1 MKKKLL
7 FVYNPNAGRALL
19 KPCLSDV
26 IDIFTKDNYFV
37 TAYPTQKKGDALKVI
52 EKSNDEGYD
61 LIVCSGGDGT
71 LSESITGLMKCENR
85 PNLGYIPA
93 GSTNDFANSLKIPRN
108 MVRAAENVIHGTP
121 FAYDVGSLNDRHFC
135 YVAAFGAFTA
145 VSYET
150 PQTFKNIFGHLA
162 YVLEGAKSLGKINS
176 YKLKIEYDGNT
187 IEDTFIL
194 GMITNTISV
203 GGILNLKKKGV
214 LFDDGL
220 FEVTLV
226 RKPSNPIEW
235 SAMITNLLAA
245 NTTKNTHLN
254 AKYFYK
260 FKTANLKITS
270 EEKIAWTVDGEN
282 GGSYTEMNIVN
293 HKQAINIIIPYSEIF
308 EESAAN
314 LNSIDT
320 TADSEIE
327 AVKSTYFDEQ
337 NS

>member
-7 FVYNPNAGRALL
+7 FVYNPNAGRSLL
-19 KPCLSDV
+19 KHCLSDV

-85 PNLGYIPA
+85 PDLGYIPA

-121 FAYDVGSLNDRHFC
+121 FAYDVGSLNDKHFC
-135 YVAAFGAFTA
+135 YIAAFGAFTA

-150 PQTFKNIFGHLA
+150 SQAFKNILGHMA

-176 YKLKIEYDGNT
+176 YKMKIEYDGNT
-187 IEDTFIL
+187 IEDNFIL
-194 GMITNTISV
+194 GMITNTTSV

-226 RKPSNPIEW
+226 RKPNNPIEW

-254 AKYFYK
+254 TKYFYK
-260 FKTANLKITS
+260 FKTANLRIIS
-270 EEKIAWTVDGEN
+270 EEKVAWTVDGES

-293 HKQAINIIIPYSEIF
+293 HKQSINIIIPYSEIF

-314 LNSIDT
+314 QNNSD
-320 TADSEIE
+320 ADIE
-327 AVKSTYFDEQ
+327 AVKSAYIED
-337 NS
+337 N

>member
-7 FVYNPNAGRALL
+7 FVYNPNAGRGLL
-19 KPCLSDV
+19 KTCLSDV

-37 TAYPTQKKGDALKVI
+37 TAYPTQKKSDALKVI

-121 FAYDVGSLNDRHFC
+121 FAYDVGSLNDKHFC

-150 PQTFKNIFGHLA
+150 PQAFKNMFGHMA
-162 YVLEGAKSLGKINS
+162 YILEGAKSLGKIHS
-176 YKLKIEYDGNT
+176 YNMKVEYDGNT

-194 GMITNTISV
+194 GMVTNTTSV

-220 FEVTLV
+220 FEITLV
-226 RKPSNPIEW
+226 RKPNNPIEW

-254 AKYFYK
+254 PKYFYK

-270 EEKIAWTVDGEN
+270 QEKIAWTIDGEN
-282 GGSYTEMNIVN
+282 GGSYTEMDIVN

-314 LNSIDT
+314 QNNTNPEND
-320 TADSEIE
+320 IE
-327 AVKSTYFDEQ
+327 AVKSAYIED
-337 NS
+337 N

>member
-1 MKKKLL
+1 
-7 FVYNPNAGRALL
+7 
-19 KPCLSDV
+19 
-26 IDIFTKDNYFV
+26 
-37 TAYPTQKKGDALKVI
+37 
-52 EKSNDEGYD
+52 
-61 LIVCSGGDGT
+61 
-71 LSESITGLMKCENR
+71 MKCENR

-235 SAMITNLLAA
+235 SAKITNMLDA
-245 NTTKNTHLN
+245 NTT
-254 AKYFYK
+254 
-260 FKTANLKITS
+260 KITS

-314 LNSIDT
+314 LNNIDT
-320 TADSEIE
+320 AADSEIE

>member
-7 FVYNPNAGRALL
+7 FVYNPNAGRGLL
-19 KPCLSDV
+19 KSCLSDV
-26 IDIFTKDNYFV
+26 IDLFTKDDYFV
-37 TAYPTQKKGDALKVI
+37 TAYPTQKKSDALKVI
-52 EKSNDEGYD
+52 EKSNNEGYD

-71 LSESITGLMKCENR
+71 LSESITGLMNCENR

-93 GSTNDFANSLKIPRN
+93 GTTNDFANSLKIPRN

-121 FAYDVGSLNDRHFC
+121 FAYDVGSLNDKHFC

-162 YVLEGAKSLGKINS
+162 YVLEGAKSLGKIQP
-176 YKLKIEYDGNT
+176 YDLKVEYDGNT

-194 GMITNTISV
+194 GMVTNTTSV
-203 GGILNLKKKGV
+203 GGILNLKKEGV

-226 RKPSNPIEW
+226 KKPNNPIELN
-235 SAMITNLLAA
+235 AMITNLLAA
-245 NTTKNTHLN
+245 NTTKKTQLN
-254 AKYFYK
+254 PKYFVK

-270 EEKIAWTVDGEN
+270 QERIAWTIDGEN
-282 GGSYTEMNIVN
+282 GGSYTEMDIVN
-293 HKQAINIIIPYSEIF
+293 HKQAINIIIPYSEIL
-308 EESAAN
+308 EDSIQNQSEAE
-314 LNSIDT
+314 NSV
-320 TADSEIE
+320 E
-327 AVKSTYFDEQ
+327 AVKSAYID
-337 NS
+337 NN

>member
-19 KPCLSDV
+19 KSCLSDV
-26 IDIFTKDNYFV
+26 IDIFTKDDYFV

-52 EKSNDEGYD
+52 EKSNNEGYD

-85 PNLGYIPA
+85 PDLGYIPA

-121 FAYDVGSLNDRHFC
+121 FAYDVGSLNDKHFC
-135 YVAAFGAFTA
+135 YIAAFGAFTA

-150 PQTFKNIFGHLA
+150 PQAFKNIFGHMA

-176 YKLKIEYDGNT
+176 YKMKVEYDGNT
-187 IEDTFIL
+187 IEDNFIL
-194 GMITNTISV
+194 GMITNTTSV

-226 RKPSNPIEW
+226 RKPNNPIEW

-254 AKYFYK
+254 TKYFYK

-270 EEKIAWTVDGEN
+270 EEKVAWTVDGES

-314 LNSIDT
+314 QNNS
-320 TADSEIE
+320 DSDSDIE
-327 AVKSTYFDEQ
+327 AVKSAYIED
-337 NS
+337 N

>member
-7 FVYNPNAGRALL
+7 FVYNPNAGRGLL
-19 KPCLSDV
+19 KSCLSDV
-26 IDIFTKDNYFV
+26 IDLFTKDDYFV

-52 EKSNDEGYD
+52 EKSNNEGYD

-71 LSESITGLMKCENR
+71 LSESITGLMNCENR

-93 GSTNDFANSLKIPRN
+93 GTTNDFANSLKIPRN

-121 FAYDVGSLNDRHFC
+121 FAYDVGSLNDKHFC

-162 YVLEGAKSLGKINS
+162 YVLEGAKSLGKIQP
-176 YKLKIEYDGNT
+176 YDLKVEYDGNT

-194 GMITNTISV
+194 GMVTNTTSV
-203 GGILNLKKKGV
+203 GGILNLKKEGV

-226 RKPSNPIEW
+226 KKPNNPIELN
-235 SAMITNLLAA
+235 AMITNLLAA
-245 NTTKNTHLN
+245 NTTKKTQLN
-254 AKYFYK
+254 PKYFVK

-270 EEKIAWTVDGEN
+270 QERIAWTIDGEN
-282 GGSYTEMNIVN
+282 GGSYTEMDIVN
-293 HKQAINIIIPYSEIF
+293 HKQAINIIIPYSEIL
-308 EESAAN
+308 EDSIQNQSEAE
-314 LNSIDT
+314 NS
-320 TADSEIE
+320 IE
-327 AVKSTYFDEQ
+327 AVKSAYIED
-337 NS
+337 N